1 MKQANKMVVVATMV
15 VALALTGAASAQ
27 QANSELGRKWCGPT
41 GTWIGQNDTYGLEL
55 VLTIEPMSGTCFSIV
70 GEGIENI
77 LPWEVSTAW
86 RGVINKNG
94 GQSYSTSMVTLAG
107 PNQLTGPT
115 ADVPD
120 IAAVR
125 GELYM
130 PDCDHLEIEFEPTE
144 LYAWGQVPFE
154 DTPLATMPPSIAHY
168 TRVPFDCMERVE

>member
-1 MKQANKMVVVATMV
+1 MKSANNMVVVATMA
-15 VALALTGAASAQ
+15 ALAFASAAAAQ
-27 QANSELGRKWCGPT
+27 VPDLELGRKWCGPT

-70 GEGIENI
+70 AEGIEKV

-86 RGVINKNG
+86 RGVVKKNG

-107 PNQLTGPT
+107 PNQLTNPK

-144 LYAWGQVPFE
+144 LYAWCQVPFE

-168 TRVPFDCMERVE
+168 TRVPFDCLERPD

>member
-1 MKQANKMVVVATMV
+1 MKSANKMVVVATV
-15 VALALTGAASAQ
+15 AVLALAGTAAAQ
-27 QANSELGRKWCGPT
+27 APNLELGRKWCGPT

-70 GEGIENI
+70 GEGIENV

-86 RGVINKNG
+86 RGVIHKTG
-94 GQSYSTSMVTLAG
+94 GQSYNTSMVTLAG
-107 PNQLTGPT
+107 PNQLTNPK

-125 GELYM
+125 GEIYM
-130 PDCDHLEIEFEPTE
+130 PDCDHLEIEFEATE

-154 DTPLATMPPSIAHY
+154 DAPLATMPPSIAHY
-168 TRVPFDCMERVE
+168 TRVPFDCLERPD